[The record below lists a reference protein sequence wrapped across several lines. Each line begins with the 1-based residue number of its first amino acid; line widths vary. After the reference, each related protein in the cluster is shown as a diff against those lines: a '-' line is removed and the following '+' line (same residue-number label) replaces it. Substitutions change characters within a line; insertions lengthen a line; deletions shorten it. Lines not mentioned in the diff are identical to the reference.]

1 MFGTRWGLPTRIER
15 ADAATVIYGA
25 GVWLR
30 SATALGP
37 FAPPLPLAL
46 AIGALV
52 LSVPWWA
59 HRRRRARV
67 RVERKLQ
74 AWPDIARAIGLAGS
88 QVMSATVDV
97 WGWRAR
103 FRLARG
109 QTITDVVARIP
120 LQGFRRWAPAPPV
133 SRRHRQPATGPPGSY
148 PDRTH
153 TGKRRRAYE
162 REEHHGTTSRCHLPL
177 CWAHERSRLDGFG
190 SADCLTFKRLLG
202 AGSLRGYLVTV
213 PEFPRGTLKISGKV
227 TGSSIVTLR
236 RLLQIVIMVAGALA
250 PDAAIDLVWTLA
262 YAVGSRENGKHDDF
276 VRCRDQP

>member
-1 MFGTRWGLPTRIER
+1 MFGARWGLPTRIER
-15 ADAATVIYGA
+15 AYAATVIYGA
-25 GVWLR
+25 GVWLG

-52 LSVPWWA
+52 LSAPWWA

-74 AWPDIARAIGLAGS
+74 AWPDIAKAIGLAGS

-120 LQGFRRWAPAPPV
+120 AIESGLGTFRGAARVYPIPDDLANRCEIRVLDMDPHGA
-133 SRRHRQPATGPPGSY
+133 RYRGPGHP
-148 PDRTH
+148 
-153 TGKRRRAYE
+153 
-162 REEHHGTTSRCHLPL
+162 
-177 CWAHERSRLDGFG
+177 
-190 SADCLTFKRLLG
+190 
-202 AGSLRGYLVTV
+202 
-213 PEFPRGTLKISGKV
+213 
-227 TGSSIVTLR
+227 
-236 RLLQIVIMVAGALA
+236 
-250 PDAAIDLVWTLA
+250 
-262 YAVGSRENGKHDDF
+262 
-276 VRCRDQP
+276 